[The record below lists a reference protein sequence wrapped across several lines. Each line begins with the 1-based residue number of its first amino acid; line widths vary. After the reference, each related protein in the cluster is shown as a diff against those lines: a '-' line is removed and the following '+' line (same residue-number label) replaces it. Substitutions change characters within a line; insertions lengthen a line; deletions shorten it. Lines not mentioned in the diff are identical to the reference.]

1 MATPTRAI
9 NMIDAGSMIFRRVFI
24 AVSSLRL
31 GMRCLSL
38 RFRLRRGVVGFR
50 PGGGFV
56 QWHYV
61 AAAFYTMSNE
71 ISGVFKVGRES
82 ASAGVLAGRC
92 SVRGVRIDCAILSF
106 GGDDWLEGRD
116 GKAGMPRGFSC
127 TAFCL
132 YRHWGEGSDV
142 SNQDAWVLS
151 LLSRACLRICC
162 AINTGC
168 SSLQA
173 QGARCRAAFAARLF
187 SGF

>member
-31 GMRCLSL
+31 VMRCLPL
-38 RFRLRRGVVGFR
+38 CFRVRRGAAGFR

-56 QWHYV
+56 QRHFV
-61 AAAFYTMSNE
+61 AAVFYATSNE

-106 GGDDWLEGRD
+106 AGDDWLEGRD